1 MLISQN
7 STTMGTLYIT
17 QDDAFIGKTDER
29 LTVRAD
35 KKTLQDIPLI
45 KLDGVVIMGR
55 ATVSPAVVVE
65 LLERKIP
72 LSFLTSIGRY
82 LGRLEPE
89 LNKNIFVRSAQWKA
103 VAPSE
108 QASHLVG
115 GFVRGKLK
123 NYRNTLLRGQRECS
137 ELDFQKALTQ
147 LEQAIA
153 PIDKTA
159 SIDSLRGL
167 EGSGSAAYFG
177 SFNHLIRADGFL
189 FEARRRRP
197 PTDPVNALLSLGYAL
212 LRHDIQSAVN
222 LVGFDPYLGYLHTQR
237 YGRPSLALDLMEEF
251 RPLVVDAVVLS
262 SLNRRA
268 IALQDFATE
277 PLSGAVSLTP
287 EGLRTFLRLYEQ
299 KKQSKF
305 KHPVLQTQC
314 TYQESFE
321 IQARLLAKYLMGET
335 DKYPPLVLK

>member
-1 MLISQN
+1 
-7 STTMGTLYIT
+7 MGTLYIT

-29 LTVRAD
+29 LTVRAN
-35 KKTLQDIPLI
+35 KQTLQDIPLI
-45 KLDGVVIMGR
+45 KLDGVVILGR
-55 ATVSPAVVVE
+55 ATVSPAVVME

-72 LSFLTSIGRY
+72 LSFLTSMGRY

-89 LNKNIFVRSAQWKA
+89 LTKNIFVRAAQWKA
-103 VAPSE
+103 IAPSE
-108 QASHLVG
+108 QASHLVRS
-115 GFVRGKLK
+115 FVRGKLK
-123 NYRNTLLRGQRECS
+123 NYRHALLRGQREYAD
-137 ELDFQKALTQ
+137 LDFQKALTQ
-147 LEQAIA
+147 LEQAIT
-153 PIDKTA
+153 PLDKTSA
-159 SIDSLRGL
+159 IDSLRGL

-177 SFNHLIRADGFL
+177 SFARLLRVDEFQ

-197 PTDPVNALLSLGYAL
+197 PTDPVNALLSLGYSL
-212 LRHDIQSAVN
+212 LRHDVQSAVN

-262 SLNRRA
+262 ALNKRV
-268 IALQDFATE
+268 ITPTDFTTE
-277 PLSGAVSLTP
+277 PLSGAVSLTL
-287 EGLRTFLRLYEQ
+287 EGLRTFLRLYAL

-314 TYQESFE
+314 TYQEAFE
-321 IQARLLAKYLMGET
+321 IQARLLAKYLLGET

>member
-1 MLISQN
+1 
-7 STTMGTLYIT
+7 MGTLYIT

-29 LTVRAD
+29 LTVKAN
-35 KKTLQDIPLI
+35 KQTLQDIPLI
-45 KLDGVVIMGR
+45 KLDGVVVLGR
-55 ATVSPAVVVE
+55 ATVSPAVVIE

-72 LSFLTSIGRY
+72 LSFLTHTGRY

-89 LNKNIFVRSAQWKA
+89 LTKNIFVRSAQWKA
-103 VAPSE
+103 IAPSE
-108 QASHLVG
+108 PATHIVQ
-115 GFVRGKLK
+115 GFIRGKLK
-123 NYRNTLLRGQRECS
+123 NYRNTLLRGQREYP
-137 ELDFQKALTQ
+137 ELDFEKALTQ
-147 LEQAIA
+147 VEQAIT
-153 PIDKTA
+153 PLDRTT

-177 SFNHLIRADGFL
+177 CFNRLIRVDEFQ

-197 PTDPVNALLSLGYAL
+197 PTDPVNALLSLGYSL
-212 LRHDIQSAVN
+212 LRHDVQSAVN
-222 LVGFDPYLGYLHTQR
+222 LIGFDPYLGYLHTQR

-262 SLNRRA
+262 ALNRKA
-268 IALQDFATE
+268 IAPADFTTE
-277 PLSGAVSLTP
+277 PLSNAVSLTP
-287 EGLRTFLRLYEQ
+287 EGLRIFLRLYEL

-321 IQARLLAKYLMGET
+321 IQARLLAKYLMAEI
-335 DKYPPLVLK
+335 DKYPPLILK

>member
-1 MLISQN
+1 
-7 STTMGTLYIT
+7 MGTLYIT
-17 QDDAFIGKTDER
+17 QDDSYIGKTDER
-29 LTVRAD
+29 LTVRAN
-35 KKTLQDIPLI
+35 KRTLLDVPLL
-45 KLDGVVIMGR
+45 KLDGIVVLGR
-55 ATVSPAVVVE
+55 ATVSPAVVTE
-65 LLERKIP
+65 LLERKIA
-72 LSFLTSIGRY
+72 LSFLTHTGRY

-89 LNKNIFVRSAQWKA
+89 LTKNIFVRAAQWKA
-103 VAPSE
+103 IAPSE
-108 QASHLVG
+108 PALHVVR

-123 NYRNTLLRGQRECS
+123 NYRNALMRAQREVP
-137 ELDFQKALTQ
+137 ELSLQSAVTQ

-153 PIDKTA
+153 PIDRTHT
-159 SIDSLRGL
+159 IDSLRGL

-177 SFNHLIRADGFL
+177 SFNHLIRADSFQ
-189 FEARRRRP
+189 FQSRNRRP

-212 LRHDIQSAVN
+212 LRHDVQSAIN
-222 LVGFDPYLGYLHTQR
+222 LVGFDPYLGYLHTER

-262 SLNRRA
+262 SINRRA
-268 IALQDFATE
+268 IAPQDFVTE
-277 PLSGAVSLTP
+277 PFSAAVSLTL

-314 TYQESFE
+314 TYQEAFE
-321 IQARLLAKYLMGET
+321 IQARLLAKYLMAET

>member
-1 MLISQN
+1 
-7 STTMGTLYIT
+7 MGTLYVT

-29 LTVRAD
+29 LTVRANQQ
-35 KKTLQDIPLI
+35 TLQDIPLI
-45 KLDGVVIMGR
+45 KLDGVVILGR
-55 ATVSPAVVVE
+55 ATVSPAIVIE

-72 LSFLTSIGRY
+72 LSFLTHMGRY

-89 LNKNIFVRSAQWKA
+89 LTKNIFVRSAQWRA
-103 VAPSE
+103 IAPSA
-108 QASHLVG
+108 QASHLVR

-123 NYRNTLLRGQRECS
+123 NYRTALLRGQREYAN
-137 ELDFQKALTQ
+137 LDFQKAVTQ
-147 LEQAIA
+147 LEQAMA
-153 PIDKTA
+153 PIDTTEA
-159 SIDSLRGL
+159 IDSLRGL
-167 EGSGSAAYFG
+167 EGAGSAAYFG
-177 SFNHLIRADGFL
+177 CFDRLIRVEGFQ

-197 PTDPVNALLSLGYAL
+197 PTDPVNALLSLGYSL
-212 LRHDIQSAVN
+212 LRHDVQSAVN

-262 SLNRRA
+262 ALNKRA
-268 IALQDFATE
+268 IVSADFVTE
-277 PLSGAVSLTP
+277 PLSGAVSLTL
-287 EGLRTFLRLYEQ
+287 EGLRTFLRLYEV

-305 KHPVLQTQC
+305 KHPVMQTQC

-321 IQARLLAKYLMGET
+321 IQARLLAKYLMAET

>member
-1 MLISQN
+1 
-7 STTMGTLYIT
+7 MGTLYIT

-29 LTVRAD
+29 LTVKAN
-35 KKTLQDIPLI
+35 KQTLQDIPLI
-45 KLDGVVIMGR
+45 KLDGVVVLGR
-55 ATVSPAVVVE
+55 ATVSPAVVIE

-72 LSFLTSIGRY
+72 LSFLTHTGRY

-89 LNKNIFVRSAQWKA
+89 LTKNIFVRSAQWKA
-103 VAPSE
+103 IAPSE
-108 QASHLVG
+108 PATHIVQ
-115 GFVRGKLK
+115 GFIRGKLK
-123 NYRNTLLRGQRECS
+123 NYRNTLLRGQREYP
-137 ELDFQKALTQ
+137 ELDFEKALTQ
-147 LEQAIA
+147 VEQAIT
-153 PIDKTA
+153 PLDRTT

-177 SFNHLIRADGFL
+177 CFNRLIRVDDFQ

-197 PTDPVNALLSLGYAL
+197 PTDPVNALLSLGYSL
-212 LRHDIQSAVN
+212 LRHDVQSAVN
-222 LVGFDPYLGYLHTQR
+222 LIGFDPYLGYLHTQR

-262 SLNRRA
+262 ALYRKA
-268 IALQDFATE
+268 IAPADFTTE
-277 PLSGAVSLTP
+277 PLSNAVSLTP
-287 EGLRTFLRLYEQ
+287 EGLRIFLRLYEL

-321 IQARLLAKYLMGET
+321 IQARLLAKYLMAEI
-335 DKYPPLVLK
+335 DKYPPLILK